1 MHPPADAET
10 ELPSRGVSLARSATF
25 LHMGM
30 HDPTGFT
37 DGRGLA
43 KAYVGPEGPVTLH
56 VFRVEGGVVR
66 ARAWGPGAHAAISHV
81 PGIIGYF
88 DNHEAFEPRTT
99 AIARRLAAASGLR
112 LVRVPW
118 VLDAL
123 VRTILQQRVRFVEAT
138 RAYRG
143 LVERFAPL
151 APGPLGLR
159 TAPTAE
165 AWASIPPHEAG
176 RLGVDRK
183 RFDTIRR
190 VASLERHIAK
200 LLPLAHEAR
209 FDEARRVLESLPGV
223 GPWTREKLLD
233 EALGDSDAVSTGDVH
248 LPRLVCSALD
258 PDRATRYDD
267 ARMLEL
273 LEPWRGQR
281 ARVVRLVVLGL
292 GAPRS
297 P

>member
-1 MHPPADAET
+1 VRADLEV
-10 ELPSRGVSLARSATF
+10 ELPSKGVSLSRSATF
-25 LHMGM
+25 LHMGL

-37 DGRGLA
+37 DERGLA
-43 KAYVGPEGPVTLH
+43 KAYVTSAGPATLH
-56 VFRVEGGVVR
+56 LVREGITVR
-66 ARAWGPGAHAAISHV
+66 ARAWGPGAAEVISHV
-81 PGIIGYF
+81 PGILGHF
-88 DNHEAFEPRTT
+88 DDPEKFEPRT
-99 AIARRLAAASGLR
+99 AGVARRFVAAAGLR

-118 VLDAL
+118 VFDAL
-123 VRTILQQRVRFVEAT
+123 VRIVLQQRVRFVEAT

-143 LVERFAPL
+143 IVARHAPL

-159 TAPTAE
+159 TALTAE
-165 AWASIPPHEAG
+165 AWAAVPPHEAG

-183 RFDTIRR
+183 RFDTVRR
-190 VASLERHIAK
+190 LAGLERHVAK
-200 LLPLAHEAR
+200 LLPLAHTAR
-209 FDEARRVLESLPGV
+209 FDEARRVLDALPGV

-233 EALGDSDAVSTGDVH
+233 EALGDADAVSTGDVH

-258 PDRATRYDD
+258 PDRSARYDD

-292 GAPRS
+292 GAP
-297 P
+297 PAP